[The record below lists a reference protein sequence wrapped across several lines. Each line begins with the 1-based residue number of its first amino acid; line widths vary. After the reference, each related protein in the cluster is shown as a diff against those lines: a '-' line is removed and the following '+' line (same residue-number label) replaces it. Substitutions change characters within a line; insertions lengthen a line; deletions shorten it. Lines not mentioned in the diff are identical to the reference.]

1 MITATS
7 NEKTFNAWKIYH
19 GLYLHFFND
28 YDYHKYGG
36 NGPWNNINSMEK
48 SFSKYEGNVK
58 YSAQR
63 SIFEELGKQ
72 FTEREDLIFFY
83 LSQFTNRIDYPSDF
97 DSDLYDEYK
106 ERMNNFPFHLKR
118 DTEEIVKYMEEYH
131 KTFDEMFV
139 AEKTNHPSILKLGL
153 SKTISLET
161 FTTLDI
167 ILNFIPIMEKNFI
180 DPASINFIKLIRN
193 YKPFLSIGI
202 KKEKKIIM
210 DVLTKG

>member
-1 MITATS
+1 MIS
-7 NEKTFNAWKIYH
+7 DLYRAWKVYH
-19 GLYLHFFND
+19 AMYLHFTTD
-28 YDYHKYGG
+28 YDYFKYFG
-36 NGPWNNINSMEK
+36 NATWGTVASMEK
-48 SFSKYEGNVK
+48 YFSKFEHNSK

-118 DTEEIVKYMEEYH
+118 HTEEIVKYMEEYH
-131 KTFDEMFV
+131 KTFDELFV

-193 YKPFLSIGI
+193 YKPFLSIDI

-210 DVLTKG
+210 DVLT

>member
-72 FTEREDLIFFY
+72 FTTGEDLIFFY

-153 SKTISLET
+153 SKTISLER

-193 YKPFLSIGI
+193 Y
-202 KKEKKIIM
+202 
-210 DVLTKG
+210 

>member
-1 MITATS
+1 MIS
-7 NEKTFNAWKIYH
+7 NLYRAWKVYH
-19 GLYLHFFND
+19 AIYLHFTTD
-28 YDYHKYGG
+28 YDYFKYCG
-36 NGPWNNINSMEK
+36 NATWGTIASMEK
-48 SFSKYEGNVK
+48 YFSKFEHNNK

-72 FTEREDLIFFY
+72 FTEQEDLIFFY
-83 LSQFTNRIDYPSDF
+83 LSQFTNRINYPSDF

-106 ERMNNFPFHLKR
+106 ERMNNFTFHLKR
-118 DTEEIVKYMEEYH
+118 DTEEIIKYMEEYH

-139 AEKTNHPSILKLGL
+139 AEKTNHPSILKLSL

-193 YKPFLSIGI
+193 YKPFLSIDI

-210 DVLTKG
+210 DVLTK

>member
-118 DTEEIVKYMEEYH
+118 DTEEIIKYMEEYH

-139 AEKTNHPSILKLGL
+139 AEKTNHPPILKLGL

-193 YKPFLSIGI
+193 YKPFLSIDI

-210 DVLTKG
+210 DVLI

>member
-72 FTEREDLIFFY
+72 FTTGEDLIFFY

>member
-118 DTEEIVKYMEEYH
+118 DTEEIIKYMEEYH

-167 ILNFIPIMEKNFI
+167 ILNFIPTMEKNFI

-193 YKPFLSIGI
+193 YKPFLSIDI

-210 DVLTKG
+210 DVLI

>member
-1 MITATS
+1 MIS
-7 NEKTFNAWKIYH
+7 DLYKAWKVYH
-19 GLYLHFFND
+19 AMYLHFTND
-28 YDYHKYGG
+28 TYDYFKYFG
-36 NGPWNNINSMEK
+36 NATWGTIASMEK
-48 SFSKYEGNVK
+48 HFSKFEHNSK

-118 DTEEIVKYMEEYH
+118 DTEEIIKYMEEYH

-167 ILNFIPIMEKNFI
+167 ILNFIPIMEKNLI

-210 DVLTKG
+210 DVLTK

>member
-139 AEKTNHPSILKLGL
+139 AEKTNHPPMLKLGL
-153 SKTISLET
+153 SRTISLET
-161 FTTLDI
+161 FTTFDI
-167 ILNFIPIMEKNFI
+167 ILNFIPTMEKNLI

-193 YKPFLSIGI
+193 YKPFLSIDI

-210 DVLTKG
+210 DVLI

>member
-1 MITATS
+1 MITVTS

-19 GLYLHFFND
+19 SLYLHFFND

-48 SFSKYEGNVK
+48 SFSKYEHNDK

-83 LSQFTNRIDYPSDF
+83 LSQFTNNINYPSDF

-118 DTEEIVKYMEEYH
+118 DTEEIVKYMEEFC

-139 AEKTNHPSILKLGL
+139 VEKVNHPPILKLGL
-153 SKTISLET
+153 SRTIS
-161 FTTLDI
+161 
-167 ILNFIPIMEKNFI
+167 
-180 DPASINFIKLIRN
+180 
-193 YKPFLSIGI
+193 
-202 KKEKKIIM
+202 
-210 DVLTKG
+210 

>member
-118 DTEEIVKYMEEYH
+118 DTEEIIKYMEEYH
-131 KTFDEMFV
+131 KTFDELFV

-180 DPASINFIKLIRN
+180 DPASINFIKLIKN
-193 YKPFLSIGI
+193 YKPFLSIDI

-210 DVLTKG
+210 DVLI

>member
-1 MITATS
+1 MIS
-7 NEKTFNAWKIYH
+7 NLYRAWKVYH
-19 GLYLHFFND
+19 AIYLHFTTD
-28 YDYHKYGG
+28 YDYFKYCG
-36 NGPWNNINSMEK
+36 NATWGTIASMEK
-48 SFSKYEGNVK
+48 YFSKFEHNNK

-72 FTEREDLIFFY
+72 FTEQEDLIFFY
-83 LSQFTNRIDYPSDF
+83 LSQFTNRINYPSDF

-118 DTEEIVKYMEEYH
+118 DTEEIVKYMEEYC

-139 AEKTNHPSILKLGL
+139 AEKTNHPSILKLSL

-193 YKPFLSIGI
+193 YKPFLSIDI

-210 DVLTKG
+210 DVLTK